1 MPKLA
6 TPKRA
11 SNEVVKLAEEMAELV
26 AEMGMHEL
34 KLQHKEHFIR
44 MRRRGGEGGTAAP
57 APTAGKAPAAEPT
70 LVLEEFGTPVV
81 CQNVGVFHL
90 QASVATGT
98 TVESNQTMGWVESMG
113 IRQELLAPR
122 AGTVVEILAESGDPV
137 EYGQVLMIIT

>member
-6 TPKRA
+6 TPRRA

-26 AEMGMHEL
+26 SEMGLHEL

-44 MRRRGGEGGTAAP
+44 MRRRVAGEAAP
-57 APTAGKAPAAEPT
+57 ATPVPRTPAPEPS
-70 LVLEEFGTPVV
+70 LVVEEFGTPVV
-81 CQNVGVFHL
+81 CQHVGVFHL
-90 QASVATGT
+90 QASVATGRE
-98 TVESNQTMGWVESMG
+98 VESNQVMGWVESMG